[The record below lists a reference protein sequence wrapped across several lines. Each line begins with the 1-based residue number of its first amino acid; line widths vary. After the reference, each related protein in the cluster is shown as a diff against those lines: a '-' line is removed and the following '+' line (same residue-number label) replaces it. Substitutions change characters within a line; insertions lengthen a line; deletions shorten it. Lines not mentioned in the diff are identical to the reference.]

1 MPPNAASDWQCL
13 FLLTDDLNADMLL
26 AQVPQANVL
35 YNTTDRGSKEAILRI
50 ILNSL
55 VVFDIA
61 SRVNSCTPAGSLI
74 LISPK

>member
-13 FLLTDDLNADMLL
+13 FLLTDHLNADMLL

-35 YNTTDRGSKEAILRI
+35 HNTTDRGSKEAILRI

-55 VVFDIA
+55 VVFII
-61 SRVNSCTPAGSLI
+61 I
-74 LISPK
+74 L